1 MEYEWILLIVVGFF
15 AGGINTLAGG
25 GSLLTLPLLIFL
37 GLPPAVANGTN
48 RIAILFQTASSI
60 AGFKSKGITAFPFAL
75 YLGASAL
82 VGSLLGAQIAI
93 DIKGT
98 TFNKVLAVVM
108 LLVVLLIVFQKKT
121 TSLEKIAE
129 RTTGKHLWISVLVFF
144 FVGIYGGF
152 INAGIGIV
160 MLLLLPAINRLS
172 LVKANATKVTVAFIY
187 TLGAFV
193 LFLLNDKIDWKYGL
207 TLAAGNALG
216 AWFASRYSVKK
227 GDSFVRGFLLVVV
240 SLMAIRLWY
249 F

>member
-1 MEYEWILLIVVGFF
+1 
-15 AGGINTLAGG
+15 
-25 GSLLTLPLLIFL
+25 
-37 GLPPAVANGTN
+37 
-48 RIAILFQTASSI
+48 
-60 AGFKSKGITAFPFAL
+60 
-75 YLGASAL
+75 
-82 VGSLLGAQIAI
+82 
-93 DIKGT
+93 
-98 TFNKVLAVVM
+98 M

-227 GDSFVRGFLLVVV
+227 GDGFVRGFLLVVV